1 MKLIRSKLLSCA
13 SDKVGLPVDSPELIM
28 QIVASI
34 WDLVTTEVADIPIDL
49 VKGVLE
55 GTYGCVLDKSDTYAL
70 LTAFDYEGMDRIYI
84 PDLEDYIAGKSEAGF
99 SDTTEV

>member
-1 MKLIRSKLLSCA
+1 M
-13 SDKVGLPVDSPELIM
+13 
-28 QIVASI
+28 
-34 WDLVTTEVADIPIDL
+34 
-49 VKGVLE
+49 E